1 MKKVK
6 DLESTRD
13 VSYEQKATKRRKTKK
28 RKVVEQVS
36 YDRLEDGLEDFT
48 DLSSYRDVYD
58 SMRNWEWIQ
67 QIGRS
72 HV

>member
-58 SMRNWEWIQ
+58 SMREW
-67 QIGRS
+67 
-72 HV
+72 

>member
-36 YDRLEDGLEDFT
+36 YDRLEDGLEDFI

-58 SMRNWEWIQ
+58 SMRDW
-67 QIGRS
+67 
-72 HV
+72 

>member
-6 DLESTRD
+6 DLESSRD

-36 YDRLEDGLEDFT
+36 YDRLEEGLEDFT

-58 SMRNWEWIQ
+58 SMRDW
-67 QIGRS
+67 
-72 HV
+72 

>member
-6 DLESTRD
+6 DLESSRD
-13 VSYEQKATKRRKTKK
+13 VSYEQKATKRRKMKK

-36 YDRLEDGLEDFT
+36 YDRLEEGLEDFT

-58 SMRNWEWIQ
+58 SMRDW
-67 QIGRS
+67 
-72 HV
+72 

>member
-6 DLESTRD
+6 DLGSTRD

-58 SMRNWEWIQ
+58 SMRDW
-67 QIGRS
+67 
-72 HV
+72 

>member
-48 DLSSYRDVYD
+48 DLSSYRDVYE
-58 SMRNWEWIQ
+58 SMRDW
-67 QIGRS
+67 
-72 HV
+72 

>member
-1 MKKVK
+1 MKKIK
-6 DLESTRD
+6 DLESSRD

-36 YDRLEDGLEDFT
+36 YDRLEEGLEDFT

-58 SMRNWEWIQ
+58 SMRDW
-67 QIGRS
+67 
-72 HV
+72 

>member
-58 SMRNWEWIQ
+58 SMRDW
-67 QIGRS
+67 
-72 HV
+72 

>member
-1 MKKVK
+1 MKKVN

-13 VSYEQKATKRRKTKK
+13 VCYEQKATKRRKTKK

-58 SMRNWEWIQ
+58 SMRDW
-67 QIGRS
+67 
-72 HV
+72 

>member
-6 DLESTRD
+6 DLESSRD
-13 VSYEQKATKRRKTKK
+13 VSYEQKATKRRKMKK

-48 DLSSYRDVYD
+48 DLSSYRDVYY
-58 SMRNWEWIQ
+58 SMRDW
-67 QIGRS
+67 
-72 HV
+72 

>member
-1 MKKVK
+1 MMKKVK

-58 SMRNWEWIQ
+58 SMRDW
-67 QIGRS
+67 
-72 HV
+72 

>member
-6 DLESTRD
+6 DLESSRD

-58 SMRNWEWIQ
+58 SMRDW
-67 QIGRS
+67 
-72 HV
+72 

>member
-1 MKKVK
+1 MKKVN
-6 DLESTRD
+6 DFESTRD
-13 VSYEQKATKRRKTKK
+13 VSYEQKATKRRKAKK

-58 SMRNWEWIQ
+58 SMRDW
-67 QIGRS
+67 
-72 HV
+72 

>member
-6 DLESTRD
+6 DLESIRD

-58 SMRNWEWIQ
+58 SMRDW
-67 QIGRS
+67 
-72 HV
+72 

>member
-1 MKKVK
+1 MKKIN
-6 DLESTRD
+6 DFESIRD

-58 SMRNWEWIQ
+58 SMREW
-67 QIGRS
+67 
-72 HV
+72 

>member
-1 MKKVK
+1 MKKVN
-6 DLESTRD
+6 DFESTRD

-58 SMRNWEWIQ
+58 SMREW
-67 QIGRS
+67 
-72 HV
+72 

>member
-6 DLESTRD
+6 DLESSRD
-13 VSYEQKATKRRKTKK
+13 VSYEQKATKRRKMKK

-58 SMRNWEWIQ
+58 SMRDW
-67 QIGRS
+67 
-72 HV
+72 

>member
-36 YDRLEDGLEDFT
+36 YDRLEEGLEDFT

-58 SMRNWEWIQ
+58 SMRDW
-67 QIGRS
+67 
-72 HV
+72 

>member
-1 MKKVK
+1 MKKVN
-6 DLESTRD
+6 DFESIRD

-58 SMRNWEWIQ
+58 SMREW
-67 QIGRS
+67 
-72 HV
+72 

>member
-28 RKVVEQVS
+28 RKIVEQVS
-36 YDRLEDGLEDFT
+36 YDRLEEGLEDFT

-58 SMRNWEWIQ
+58 SMREW
-67 QIGRS
+67 
-72 HV
+72 

>member
-1 MKKVK
+1 MKKIK
-6 DLESTRD
+6 DLESSRD

-36 YDRLEDGLEDFT
+36 HDRLEEGLEDFT

-58 SMRNWEWIQ
+58 SMRDW
-67 QIGRS
+67 
-72 HV
+72 

>member
-1 MKKVK
+1 MKKIK
-6 DLESTRD
+6 DLESSRD
-13 VSYEQKATKRRKTKK
+13 VSYEQKATKRRKMKK

-58 SMRNWEWIQ
+58 SMRDW
-67 QIGRS
+67 
-72 HV
+72 

>member
-1 MKKVK
+1 MKKVN
-6 DLESTRD
+6 DFESIRD

-36 YDRLEDGLEDFT
+36 YDRLEEGLEDFT

-58 SMRNWEWIQ
+58 SMRDW
-67 QIGRS
+67 
-72 HV
+72 

>member
-28 RKVVEQVS
+28 RKIVEQVS
-36 YDRLEDGLEDFT
+36 YDRLEEGLEDFT

-58 SMRNWEWIQ
+58 SMRDW
-67 QIGRS
+67 
-72 HV
+72 

>member
-6 DLESTRD
+6 DFESIRD
-13 VSYEQKATKRRKTKK
+13 VSYEQKATKRRKMKK

-58 SMRNWEWIQ
+58 SMRDW
-67 QIGRS
+67 
-72 HV
+72 

>member
-1 MKKVK
+1 MKKVN
-6 DLESTRD
+6 DFESIRD

-36 YDRLEDGLEDFT
+36 YDRLEDGLDDFT

-58 SMRNWEWIQ
+58 SMREW
-67 QIGRS
+67 
-72 HV
+72 